1 MRYPVLLLALLL
13 VLVGTE
19 AVAADVSLLATCTTK
34 VFDEIR
40 RTRKWSG
47 KAPAGCP
54 ASVVVEKR
62 ADGVVVTAWATRNIE
77 GGWVRTAFSGAM
89 GYGEIARKK
98 ELARASRDIMGRAKR
113 LERCLDSINA
123 VNDPLECRDRAT
135 KSYLAGE
142 ESGVENDRIVWL
154 DDNGRHTVVE
164 YAFGNTEPTPS
175 PPADLLN
182 GQQLPPGMIID
193 LRMNR

>member
-1 MRYPVLLLALLL
+1 MRCPVFLFALLL
-13 VLVGTE
+13 MLPAAE
-19 AVAADVSLLATCTTK
+19 AVAADVSLLAGCTTK

-47 KAPAGCP
+47 KAPPACP
-54 ASVVVEKR
+54 ASIAVEKR
-62 ADGVVVTAWATRNIE
+62 ADGVVATAWVIRNAD
-77 GGWVRTAFSGAM
+77 GGWVKTAFSSAM

-98 ELARASRDIMGRAKR
+98 ELAKASRDIMARSKR
-113 LERCLDSINA
+113 LERCLDSINT

-135 KSYLAGE
+135 KSYVSGE
-142 ESGVENDRIVWL
+142 ESGEENDRIVWL

-164 YAFGNTEPTPS
+164 YSFGNTTPTPG
-175 PPADLLN
+175 PPADLMN

-193 LRMNR
+193 LRVNR